1 MKKFMK
7 ICAILALILIVAG
20 MGMSLTAGAIQGPI
34 TLSQLRNSIHL
45 DDDLGEEIFSKLEN
59 LEELNRL
66 DSGVRFSVEDGLN
79 GEFDSNYD
87 ILSGDIKQTFSPD
100 DDKIRNLDIAA
111 GGCSVV
117 LEDSEDDDFHVEV
130 KRAKSYQGY
139 VSGDGT
145 LYLKCIRKST
155 VNGIDSCKIVLS
167 IPEEYAFDD
176 VEIALGAGEFT
187 GKNTL
192 QASKMEI
199 ELGAGT
205 IELKDL
211 DVGKFE
217 AEVGAGSLEIKGDIR
232 EKAEVE
238 CAMGSIEMKLAGEME
253 DYNFNVS
260 VAMGDI
266 SIGGRSY
273 SGLDRSKEI
282 DNEAARTIDLE
293 CAMGSIEVKFA
304 K

>member
-7 ICAILALILIVAG
+7 TCAILALILIVAG
-20 MGMSLTAGAIQGPI
+20 MGMSLVAGAIQGPI
-34 TLSQLRNSIHL
+34 TISQLRNSIHL

-66 DSGVRFSVEDGLN
+66 DSGVRFSVEDGLS
-79 GEFDSNYD
+79 GEFDSKHD
-87 ILSGDIKQTFSPD
+87 ILSGEIKQTFSPD
-100 DDKIRNLDIAA
+100 DEEIRNLEIAA
-111 GGCSVV
+111 GGCIVV
-117 LEDSEDDDFHVEV
+117 LEDSDDDDFHVEV
-130 KRAKSYQGY
+130 KRAKAYQGY
-139 VSGDGT
+139 VNDGT
-145 LYLKCIRKST
+145 LYLTCIRKSA
-155 VNGIDSCKIVLS
+155 VNGTNSCKIVLS

-176 VEIALGAGEFT
+176 VEIGLGAGEFT

-273 SGLDRSKEI
+273 SGMDRSKEI
-282 DNEAARTIDLE
+282 DNEASRTIDLE

>member
-7 ICAILALILIVAG
+7 TCAVLALILIVAG
-20 MGMSLTAGAIQGPI
+20 TGMSLVAGAIQGPI
-34 TLSQLRNSIHL
+34 TISQLRNSIHL
-45 DDDLGEEIFSKLEN
+45 DDELGEEIFAKLEN
-59 LEELNRL
+59 LEELKRL

-79 GEFDSNYD
+79 GEFDSKHD
-87 ILSGDIKQTFSPD
+87 ILSGDIKQSFSPD
-100 DDKIRNLDIAA
+100 DEGIRNLDIAA

-117 LEDSEDDDFHVEV
+117 LEDSDDDDFHVEV
-130 KRAKSYQGY
+130 KRAKAYQGY
-139 VSGDGT
+139 VNDGT

-155 VNGIDSCKIVLS
+155 VNGTDGCKIVLS

-211 DVGKFE
+211 DVSKFE

-273 SGLDRSKEI
+273 SGMDRSKEI
-282 DNEAARTIDLE
+282 DNEASRTIDLE